1 MSFLQYIP
9 FVLLFAAATALIY
22 GWGLWRS
29 QRQQQ
34 DLSNLLF
41 SKGVSRIQKALKKQK
56 QLSRQELE
64 EAVQRSVRQNSH
76 FPVNVS
82 RSPIPKHF

>member
-34 DLSNLLF
+34 DLSTCSF
-41 SKGVSRIQKALKKQK
+41 KGMSPDQESSEKQK
-56 QLSRQELE
+56 TTVTSGIRRSS
-64 EAVQRSVRQNSH
+64 QRSVRKTAIFQ
-76 FPVNVS
+76 
-82 RSPIPKHF
+82 

>member
-41 SKGVSRIQKALKKQK
+41 SKGVSRIQKALEKTKTTVT
-56 QLSRQELE
+56 SGIRRSS
-64 EAVQRSVRQNSH
+64 QRSVCKTAIFQ
-76 FPVNVS
+76 
-82 RSPIPKHF
+82 

>member
-64 EAVQRSVRQNSH
+64 EAVKVFFGMFRVRSKKWINQLV
-76 FPVNVS
+76 
-82 RSPIPKHF
+82 

>member
-29 QRQQQ
+29 QRQQPA
-34 DLSNLLF
+34 LF
-41 SKGVSRIQKALKKQK
+41 KGCLQNSESSEKTKTTVTSGIRR
-56 QLSRQELE
+56 SS
-64 EAVQRSVRQNSH
+64 QRSVCKTAIFQ
-76 FPVNVS
+76 
-82 RSPIPKHF
+82 

>member
-34 DLSNLLF
+34 DLF
-41 SKGVSRIQKALKKQK
+41 KGCLQNSESSEKTKTTVTSGIRR
-56 QLSRQELE
+56 SS
-64 EAVQRSVRQNSH
+64 QRSVRKTAIFQ
-76 FPVNVS
+76 
-82 RSPIPKHF
+82 